1 MNNWLIWMRGRED
14 AEMTQEFR
22 FGHLGMM
29 LALSKLVT
37 IQVENQVK
45 NGRGTEEVGG
55 NNNKNR

>member
-37 IQVENQVK
+37 IHVESQVQEE
-45 NGRGTEEVGG
+45 GTVEQASTS
-55 NNNKNR
+55 

>member
-1 MNNWLIWMRGRED
+1 MRGRED

-37 IQVENQVK
+37 IHVENQVK

-55 NNNKNR
+55 NNNKNK